1 MPWTRP
7 KALTSAAPTGLAALA
22 AEPGAENNQGS
33 SRFGRQ
39 LDRLLARIAQPG
51 VVLQVAALTM
61 CLLELAAAIAGLAGF
76 RTEPYDG
83 AVAALYLRLGGAS
96 NDPVLLIVCFGLV
109 LLFAWAYWRLA
120 QDSQADQAPP
130 NALRRIVLVDL
141 LAVAVTPGLPFLVTA
156 LAAVLL
162 RARAAFLFALAQVV
176 INLLLYWLLPLADLQ
191 QARADIPAWLDSL
204 GLLMAMVALHG
215 MAFGL
220 GRMSAVE
227 AEKRR
232 WLQVML
238 AERMSAEQLQAEQ
251 MRYHERT
258 LMARELHD
266 VVGHHLTALN
276 LQLQLGSALLKRAD
290 AAGAAAAVERARG
303 SAAHLLADVREAVSQ
318 QRSSQRIDLS
328 TALQALAEGVA
339 STRIELDIAPA
350 ARDLSP
356 RAAHALLRCVQEAV
370 TNSVRHSRAACISI
384 RLQVGSGPAMG
395 DDQILVSIDDD
406 GLGTQALRPGNGL
419 QGMRERMSELGGGMQ
434 VQRSRPG
441 FRIELHC
448 PRTA

>member
-7 KALTSAAPTGLAALA
+7 KALLNASPIDLAALA
-22 AEPGAENNQGS
+22 SEPGAASTEGG

-61 CLLELAAAIAGLAGF
+61 CLLELAAAIAGLLGY

-83 AVAALYLRLGGAS
+83 AIAALYLRLGGTS

-130 NALRRIVLVDL
+130 HALRRIVLVDL
-141 LAVAVTPGLPFLVTA
+141 LAIAVTPGLPFLVTA

-176 INLLLYWLLPLADLQ
+176 VNLLLYWLLPLADLQ
-191 QARADIPAWLDSL
+191 QARAEIPAWLDSL

-276 LQLQLGSALLKRAD
+276 LQLQLGSALLKRED
-290 AAGAAAAVERARG
+290 AAGATAAVERARG

-318 QRSSQRIDLS
+318 QRRSQRIDLS

-356 RAAHALLRCVQEAV
+356 RVAHALLRCVQEAV
-370 TNSVRHSRAACISI
+370 TNSVRHSRASGI
-384 RLQVGSGPAMG
+384 RIKLQVGSSPAMT
-395 DDQILVSIDDD
+395 DDQVLVSIDDD
-406 GLGTQALRPGNGL
+406 GQGTSSLRPGNGL
-419 QGMRERMSELGGGMQ
+419 QGMKERMNELGGGMQ